1 MTGPNEGD
9 NQARPGFARI
19 DPAAINLTEAGVP
32 PRGEA
37 SRPLGKPL
45 LIGLGLGALLLAAA
59 VVFFL
64 LPLWVAPTAVD
75 SAPTPNAAAGPAPPV
90 SGQPSLATGPG
101 ESPWQTALQSE
112 LRRETQ
118 EILDRMLERRKILK
132 EKGVEIWAGSDYE
145 RGARHAETG
154 DSEYARRDF
163 AAAREQYAQALS
175 IFDGLVDNIDAVFD
189 EAMVA
194 GNAALE
200 AGEAAKAQEA
210 FEVALAIDSMDRAA
224 RLGLERAATVDEVRD
239 LLRQGDALLR
249 QNQLAE
255 AEGAYQRA
263 LALDKHSARA
273 KQQLQSLRNAN
284 TERAFKQAMS
294 SGFGFLEQGRLEQA
308 QSAFATALKLKPK
321 SREARNGL
329 EQARQRIVSGKINAL
344 LKEAE
349 AAEAREDWQGA
360 RAKYEAVLGLDSHL
374 ANALEGKRRTGVR
387 LEIHGKLEQILAR
400 PSRLFDR
407 AVFDE
412 AKAFHNKL
420 SATAEPGPAL
430 SEQLARLGALLSQA
444 DTPVQVSL
452 KSDSLTRV
460 VLYKVG
466 DLGYFTSK
474 ELLLR
479 PGNYVAV
486 GQREGYRDARVEFF
500 VAPDQPPQA
509 VVVQTREKIA
519 LGK

>member
-19 DPAAINLTEAGVP
+19 DPAAINLTDAAAP
-32 PRGEA
+32 PRGEG
-37 SRPLGKPL
+37 SRRLGKPL
-45 LIGLGLGALLLAAA
+45 LIGLGLGALLLVAA

-75 SAPTPNAAAGPAPPV
+75 SAQIADAAPAPPV
-90 SGQPSLATGPG
+90 SDQPSTAASPPG
-101 ESPWQTALQSE
+101 ESPWQTAQQSE

-118 EILDRMLERRKILK
+118 EILERMLEEGKILR
-132 EKGVEIWAGSDYE
+132 EKGVEVWAGQDYKQ
-145 RGARHAETG
+145 GASHAETG
-154 DSEYARRDF
+154 DSEYARRNF

-175 IFDGLVDNIDAVFD
+175 IFTSLRENIDAVFD
-189 EAMVA
+189 EAMTT

-200 AGEAAKAQEA
+200 AGEAAKAQGA

-224 RLGLERAATVDEVRD
+224 QLGLERAATVDEVRD

-249 QNQLAE
+249 QKQLAE
-255 AEGAYQRA
+255 AEATYQQA

-284 TERAFKQAMS
+284 AERAFKQAMS
-294 SGFGFLEQGRLEQA
+294 SGFGFLEQGRPERA
-308 QSAFATALKLKPK
+308 QSAFAQALKLKPK

-329 EQARQRIVSGKINAL
+329 EQARQRIVSSKIKAL

-349 AAEAREDWQGA
+349 AAEAQEDWQGA
-360 RAKYEAVLGLDSHL
+360 RAKYEAALGLDSHL
-374 ANALEGKRRTGVR
+374 ANALEGKRRTGAR
-387 LEIHGKLEQILAR
+387 LEVHAKLEQILAR
-400 PSRLFDR
+400 PAKLFER

-412 AKAFHNKL
+412 TVAFRDKL
-420 SATAEPGPAL
+420 SAMAEPGPVL

-444 DTPVQVSL
+444 DAPVRVSL

-466 DLGYFTSK
+466 DLGYFISK

-500 VAPDQPPQA
+500 VAPDQPPPP
-509 VVVQTREKIA
+509 VVVQSREKIA
-519 LGK
+519 LGN

>member
-19 DPAAINLTEAGVP
+19 DPAAINLTDAAAP
-32 PRGEA
+32 PPGEA
-37 SRPLGKPL
+37 RRRLGKPL

-64 LPLWVAPTAVD
+64 LPLWVAPPAVD
-75 SAPTPNAAAGPAPPV
+75 SVPGVAIGPAPPV
-90 SGQPSLATGPG
+90 SDRPSPAAGPG
-101 ESPWQTALQSE
+101 ELPWQTAQQSE
-112 LRRETQ
+112 LRRDTQ
-118 EILDRMLERRKILK
+118 EILERMLEAGKILQ
-132 EKGVEIWAGSDYE
+132 EKGVEIWAGQDYE
-145 RGARHAETG
+145 RGTRHAEAG
-154 DSEYARRDF
+154 DSEYARKNF

-175 IFDGLVDNIDAVFD
+175 IFTDLIDNIDAVFD

-194 GNAALE
+194 GNGALE
-200 AGEAAKAQEA
+200 AGEAAKAREA

-239 LLRQGDALLR
+239 LLRQGDALMR
-249 QNQLAE
+249 QDQLADAE
-255 AEGAYQRA
+255 AAYQRA

-273 KQQLQSLRNAN
+273 QQQLRLLRETN

-294 SGFGFLEQGRLEQA
+294 SGFGFLEQGRPDQA
-308 QSAFATALKLKPK
+308 QSAFAKALKLKPK

-329 EQARQRIVSGKINAL
+329 AQARQRIVSAQINAL

-349 AAEAREDWQGA
+349 AAETREDWQGA
-360 RAKYEAVLGLDSHL
+360 GAKYEAALGLDSHL
-374 ANALEGKRRTGVR
+374 ANALEGKRRTGMR
-387 LEIHGKLEQILAR
+387 QEIHGKLEQILTH

-412 AKAFHNKL
+412 TVAFHNQL
-420 SATAEPGPAL
+420 SAMAEPGPLL

-444 DTPVQVSL
+444 DAPVRVSL

-466 DLGYFTSK
+466 DLGYFISK
-474 ELLLR
+474 ELSLR

-500 VAPDQPPQA
+500 VAPDQPPQP
-509 VVVQTREKIA
+509 VVVQSREKIA

>member
-19 DPAAINLTEAGVP
+19 DPAAINLTDAAPP

-37 SRPLGKPL
+37 RRPLGKPL
-45 LIGLGLGALLLAAA
+45 LIGLGLGALLLVAA

-75 SAPTPNAAAGPAPPV
+75 SLQTAAVGPAPPA
-90 SGQPSLATGPG
+90 SSQPSSAAGPG
-101 ESPWQTALQSE
+101 ESPWQAAQQSE
-112 LRRETQ
+112 LRRDTQ
-118 EILDRMLERRKILK
+118 EILERMLEAGKILR
-132 EKGVEIWAGSDYE
+132 EKGVEIWAGPDYS
-145 RGARHAETG
+145 RGANHAETG
-154 DSEYARRDF
+154 DAEYARKNF

-175 IFDGLVDNIDAVFD
+175 IFEGLVENIDAKFD
-189 EAMVA
+189 EAMA
-194 GNAALE
+194 TGNKALE
-200 AGEAAKAQEA
+200 AGEAAKAREA

-249 QNQLAE
+249 REQLAE

-273 KQQLQSLRNAN
+273 NQQLQSVRNAK

-294 SGFGFLEQGRLEQA
+294 SGFGFLEQGRLDSA
-308 QSAFATALKLKPK
+308 QSAFAKALKLKPK

-329 EQARQRIVSGKINAL
+329 EQARQRVVSAKINAL

-349 AAEAREDWQGA
+349 VAEGREDWQGA
-360 RAKYEAVLGLDSHL
+360 RAKYEAILGLDSQL
-374 ANALEGKRRTGVR
+374 ANALEGKRRAGVR
-387 LEIHGKLEQILAR
+387 HEIHGKLEQILTR

-412 AKAFHNKL
+412 TVAFHNKL
-420 SATAEPGPAL
+420 SAMAEPGPVL

-466 DLGYFTSK
+466 DLGYFISK

-486 GQREGYRDARVEFF
+486 GQRDGYRDARVEFF
-500 VAPDQPPQA
+500 VAPDQPPQP

>member
-19 DPAAINLTEAGVP
+19 DPAAINLTDAAAP

-37 SRPLGKPL
+37 RRPLGKPL

-75 SAPTPNAAAGPAPPV
+75 SPQTAAAGPAPPV
-90 SGQPSLATGPG
+90 SSQPSPAAGPG
-101 ESPWQTALQSE
+101 ESPWQAAQQSE
-112 LRRETQ
+112 LRRDTQ
-118 EILDRMLERRKILK
+118 EILERMLEAGKILR
-132 EKGVEIWAGSDYE
+132 EKGVKIWAGSDYS
-145 RGARHAETG
+145 RGANHAETG
-154 DSEYARRDF
+154 DAEYARKNF

-175 IFDGLVDNIDAVFD
+175 IFEGLVENIDAKFD
-189 EAMVA
+189 EAMA
-194 GNAALE
+194 TGNAALE
-200 AGEAAKAQEA
+200 AGEAAKAREA

-224 RLGLERAATVDEVRD
+224 QLGLERAATADEVRD

-249 QNQLAE
+249 REQLAE

-273 KQQLQSLRNAN
+273 KQQLQSVRNAN

-294 SGFGFLEQGRLEQA
+294 SGFGFLEQGRLDSA
-308 QSAFATALKLKPK
+308 QSAFAKALKLKPK

-329 EQARQRIVSGKINAL
+329 EQARQRVVSAKINAL

-349 AAEAREDWQGA
+349 AAEGREDWQGA
-360 RAKYEAVLGLDSHL
+360 RAKYEAILGLDSQL
-374 ANALEGKRRTGVR
+374 ANALEGKRRAGVR
-387 LEIHGKLEQILAR
+387 HEIHGKLEQILTHPA
-400 PSRLFDR
+400 RLFDR

-412 AKAFHNKL
+412 TVAFHNKL
-420 SATAEPGPAL
+420 SAMAEPGPLL

-486 GQREGYRDARVEFF
+486 GQRDGYRDARVEFF
-500 VAPDQPPQA
+500 VAPDQPPQS

>member
-19 DPAAINLTEAGVP
+19 DPAAINLTDAAAP

-37 SRPLGKPL
+37 RRPLGKPL
-45 LIGLGLGALLLAAA
+45 LIGLGLGALLLVAA

-75 SAPTPNAAAGPAPPV
+75 APQTAAAGPAPPV
-90 SGQPSLATGPG
+90 SGQLSTAAAPG
-101 ESPWQTALQSE
+101 ESPWQAAQQSE
-112 LRRETQ
+112 LRRDTQ
-118 EILDRMLERRKILK
+118 EILERMLEAGKILR
-132 EKGVEIWAGSDYE
+132 EKGVEIWAGPDYE
-145 RGARHAETG
+145 RGANHAETG
-154 DSEYARRDF
+154 DAEYARKNF

-175 IFDGLVDNIDAVFD
+175 IFEGLVDNIDAKFD
-189 EAMVA
+189 EAMA
-194 GNAALE
+194 TGNKALE
-200 AGEAAKAQEA
+200 AGEAAKAREA

-224 RLGLERAATVDEVRD
+224 QLGLERAATVDEVRD

-249 QNQLAE
+249 REQLAE

-273 KQQLQSLRNAN
+273 NQQLQSVRNAK

-294 SGFGFLEQGRLEQA
+294 SGFGFLEQGRLDSA
-308 QSAFATALKLKPK
+308 QSAFAKALKLKPK

-329 EQARQRIVSGKINAL
+329 EQARQRVVSAKINAL

-349 AAEAREDWQGA
+349 AAEAREDWQEA
-360 RAKYEAVLGLDSHL
+360 RAKYEAILGLDSQL
-374 ANALEGKRRTGVR
+374 ANALEGKRRAGVR
-387 LEIHGKLEQILAR
+387 HEIHGKLEQILTHPA
-400 PSRLFDR
+400 RLFDR

-412 AKAFHNKL
+412 TVAFHNKL
-420 SATAEPGPAL
+420 SAMAEPGPVL

-486 GQREGYRDARVEFF
+486 GQRDGYRDARVEFF
-500 VAPDQPPQA
+500 VAPDQPPQS

>member
-19 DPAAINLTEAGVP
+19 DPAAINLTDAAPP

-37 SRPLGKPL
+37 RRPLGKPL
-45 LIGLGLGALLLAAA
+45 LIGLGLGALLLVAA

-64 LPLWVAPTAVD
+64 LPLWVAPPTVD
-75 SAPTPNAAAGPAPPV
+75 SSPNVAAGPAPPV
-90 SGQPSLATGPG
+90 SGQPSPAAGPG
-101 ESPWQTALQSE
+101 ESPWQAAQQSE
-112 LRRETQ
+112 LRRDTQ
-118 EILDRMLERRKILK
+118 EILERMLEAGEILR
-132 EKGVEIWAGSDYE
+132 EKGVEIWAEQDYS
-145 RGARHAETG
+145 RGASHAETG
-154 DSEYARRDF
+154 DAEYARKNF

-175 IFDGLVDNIDAVFD
+175 IFEGLVENIDAKFD
-189 EAMVA
+189 EAMA
-194 GNAALE
+194 IGNAALE

-224 RLGLERAATVDEVRD
+224 LLGLERAATADEVRD

-249 QNQLAE
+249 REQLAE

-273 KQQLQSLRNAN
+273 KQQLQSVREAK

-294 SGFGFLEQGRLEQA
+294 SGFGFLEQGRLDSA
-308 QSAFATALKLKPK
+308 QSAFAKALKLKPK

-329 EQARQRIVSGKINAL
+329 EQARQRVVSDKINAL

-349 AAEAREDWQGA
+349 DAEAREDWQGA
-360 RAKYEAVLGLDSHL
+360 RAKYEAILGLDSQL
-374 ANALEGKRRTGVR
+374 ANALEGKRRAGVR
-387 LEIHGKLEQILAR
+387 HEIHGKLEQILAQ
-400 PSRLFDR
+400 PARLFDR

-412 AKAFHNKL
+412 TVAFHNKL
-420 SATAEPGPAL
+420 SAMAEPGPVL

-444 DTPVQVSL
+444 DTPVRVSL

-466 DLGYFTSK
+466 DLGYFISK
-474 ELLLR
+474 DLLLR

-486 GQREGYRDARVEFF
+486 GQRDGYRDARVEFF
-500 VAPDQPPQA
+500 VAPDQPPQS

>member
-19 DPAAINLTEAGVP
+19 DPAAINLTDAAAP

-37 SRPLGKPL
+37 RRPLGKPL

-64 LPLWVAPTAVD
+64 LPLWVAPPTVD
-75 SAPTPNAAAGPAPPV
+75 SAPNAAAGPAPPA
-90 SGQPSLATGPG
+90 SGQPSTAAAPG
-101 ESPWQTALQSE
+101 ESPWQAAQQSE
-112 LRRETQ
+112 LRRDTQ
-118 EILDRMLERRKILK
+118 EILERMLEAGEILR
-132 EKGVEIWAGSDYE
+132 EKGVEIWAGQDYS
-145 RGARHAETG
+145 RGASHAETG
-154 DSEYARRDF
+154 DAEYARKNF

-175 IFDGLVDNIDAVFD
+175 IFEGLVENIDAKFD
-189 EAMVA
+189 EAMAA
-194 GNAALE
+194 GNKALE

-224 RLGLERAATVDEVRD
+224 LLGLERAATVDEVRD

-249 QNQLAE
+249 REQLAE
-255 AEGAYQRA
+255 AEATYQRA

-273 KQQLQSLRNAN
+273 KQQLQSLREANA
-284 TERAFKQAMS
+284 ERAFKQAMS
-294 SGFGFLEQGRLEQA
+294 SGFGFLEQGRLDSA
-308 QSAFATALKLKPK
+308 QSAFAKALKLKPK

-329 EQARQRIVSGKINAL
+329 EQARQRVVSGKINAL

-349 AAEAREDWQGA
+349 VAEAREDWQGA
-360 RAKYEAVLGLDSHL
+360 RAKYEAILGLDSQL
-374 ANALEGKRRTGVR
+374 ANALEGKRRAGVR
-387 LEIHGKLEQILAR
+387 HEIHGKLEQILAQ
-400 PSRLFDR
+400 PARLFDR

-412 AKAFHNKL
+412 TVAFHNKL
-420 SATAEPGPAL
+420 SAMAEPGPVL

-444 DTPVQVSL
+444 DTPVRVSL

-486 GQREGYRDARVEFF
+486 GQRDGYRDARVEFF
-500 VAPDQPPQA
+500 VAPDQPPQS

>member
-19 DPAAINLTEAGVP
+19 DPAAINLTDAAAP

-37 SRPLGKPL
+37 RRPLGKPL

-75 SAPTPNAAAGPAPPV
+75 SPQTAAGPAPPV
-90 SGQPSLATGPG
+90 SSQPSPAAAPG
-101 ESPWQTALQSE
+101 ESPWQAAQQSE
-112 LRRETQ
+112 LRRDTQ
-118 EILDRMLERRKILK
+118 EILERMLEAGKILR
-132 EKGVEIWAGSDYE
+132 EKGVEIWAGPDYE
-145 RGARHAETG
+145 QGSHHAETG
-154 DSEYARRDF
+154 DAEYARKNF

-175 IFDGLVDNIDAVFD
+175 IFEGLVENIDAKFD
-189 EAMVA
+189 EAMA
-194 GNAALE
+194 TGNAALE
-200 AGEAAKAQEA
+200 AGEAAKAREA

-224 RLGLERAATVDEVRD
+224 QLGLERAATVDEVRD

-249 QNQLAE
+249 QDQLAE

-273 KQQLQSLRNAN
+273 KQQLQSVRNAN

-294 SGFGFLEQGRLEQA
+294 SGFGFLEQGRLDSA
-308 QSAFATALKLKPK
+308 QSAFAKALKLKPK

-329 EQARQRIVSGKINAL
+329 EQARQRVVSAKINAL

-349 AAEAREDWQGA
+349 VAEAREDWQGA
-360 RAKYEAVLGLDSHL
+360 RAKYEAVLGLDSQL
-374 ANALEGKRRTGVR
+374 ANALEGKRRAGVR
-387 LEIHGKLEQILAR
+387 HEIHGKLEQILAQ
-400 PSRLFDR
+400 PARLFDR

-412 AKAFHNKL
+412 TVAFHNKL
-420 SATAEPGPAL
+420 SAMAEPGPVL
-430 SEQLARLGALLSQA
+430 SKQLARLGALLSQA

-486 GQREGYRDARVEFF
+486 GQRDGYRDARVEFF
-500 VAPDQPPQA
+500 VAPDQPPQP